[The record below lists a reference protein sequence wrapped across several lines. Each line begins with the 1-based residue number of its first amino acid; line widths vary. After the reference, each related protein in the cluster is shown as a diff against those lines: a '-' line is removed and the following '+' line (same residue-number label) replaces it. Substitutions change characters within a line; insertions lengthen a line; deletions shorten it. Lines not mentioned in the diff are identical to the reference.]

1 MQIRKNGKTITSDVQ
16 LSGENSIGIEV
27 PDKKREWVDFAFL
40 TNALDDANDLKI
52 PVLLGRDVSGEPVV
66 IDLSKCGHLLVAGNP
81 ETGKT
86 NFLDS
91 LICSI
96 RRTKTAED
104 VVLALIDTKG
114 VEFPVYNGDSHLMLP
129 VITKVNDAFSFLEG
143 IVSEIEHRV
152 SLFND
157 AKVRSIEGYNRL
169 VPKSQ
174 GASCKKLPYIVTAVD
189 EFSHLMLEDGKR
201 FETLIKRITASAK
214 YCGIHLVIST
224 DRCSA
229 GVITGTIK
237 TCFLSQ
243 IAFAV
248 SGGINSRIIMDQ
260 IGAEDLLGAGDMLCS
275 FVGMNNPIRIQ
286 GALVDAH

>member
-1 MQIRKNGKTITSDVQ
+1 MQIRENEKKITSDVQ
-16 LSGENSIGIEV
+16 LSEENSIGIEV
-27 PDKKREWVDFAFL
+27 PNRERVCVDFDSL
-40 TNALDDANDLKI
+40 KDALDDAIELKI

-96 RRTKTAED
+96 LRTKTADD
-104 VVLALIDTKG
+104 VLLALIDTKG

-129 VITKVNDAFSFLEG
+129 VITKVNNAFCFLEE

-152 SLFND
+152 SSFND
-157 AKVRSIEGYNRL
+157 VKVRGIEAYNRL
-169 VPKSQ
+169 VSERQ
-174 GASCKKLPYIVTAVD
+174 GVSCKKLPYIVIVVD
-189 EFSHLMLEDGKR
+189 EFSHLMMEDGKR
-201 FETLIKRITASAK
+201 FEALIKHITASAK

-237 TCFLSQ
+237 TSFLSQ

-248 SGGINSRIIMDQ
+248 SGGINSRIIMDK